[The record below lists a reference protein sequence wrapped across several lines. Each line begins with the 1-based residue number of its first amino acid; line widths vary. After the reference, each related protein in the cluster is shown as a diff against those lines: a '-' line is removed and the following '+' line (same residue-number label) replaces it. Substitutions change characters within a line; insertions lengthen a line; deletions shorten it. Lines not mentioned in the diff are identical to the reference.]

1 MRKKNRLESS
11 ERKEFR
17 RFFAEDVRP
26 VLCGEFAGTM
36 DLEYF

>member
-17 RFFAEDVRP
+17 RFFAEDVRLA
-26 VLCGEFAGTM
+26 LCGESAGTM

>member
-1 MRKKNRLESS
+1 MCKKNRLESS

-17 RFFAEDVRP
+17 RFLTEDVRP
-26 VLCGEFAGTM
+26 VLCVESAGTM